1 MIPEFRSNSNNMFE
15 LAMAEKENII
25 RAGSKVILMQNMKKQ
40 TQKNYLTANKS
51 YETESAE

>member
-1 MIPEFRSNSNNMFE
+1 MIPEFRSNSKNMFE

-40 TQKNYLTANKS
+40 T
-51 YETESAE
+51 